1 MAGGRPLAVYRQK
14 LSLGAPG
21 DLDFALTLL
30 ARARAG
36 EQGPLIRLYRPQPTL
51 AFGQRDAN
59 LPGFDAARD
68 AAARH
73 GFEPVVR
80 KAGGRAAAYHPG
92 CLVVDHI
99 EPQQDA
105 MVRAK
110 ARFGYFGEL
119 LAGALRDVG
128 VDAGVGEIPG
138 EYCPGEFTVHGN
150 FPGGGAQG
158 GVPDGGAGQRDG
170 LDGGAG
176 GCGAPDGGAGQRG
189 APDGRQVKLV
199 GTAQRVVS
207 GAWLFSSVI
216 VVEDSA
222 PLRAV
227 LTDCYAAL
235 GLDWDP
241 ETAGGAADLVPGLEV
256 AAVEAAVLRAYQD
269 RAALV
274 AADLRNGSAH

>member
-1 MAGGRPLAVYRQK
+1 MGSETRAPGLAGPAAGALKPVLEVFRQATSKGAAGG
-14 LSLGAPG
+14 
-21 DLDFALTLL
+21 LDFALTLL
-30 ARARAG
+30 GRARAG
-36 EQGPLIRLYRPQPTL
+36 EQGPLLRLYRPRPTL

-59 LPGFDAARD
+59 LPGFAAAQG

-73 GFEPVVR
+73 GFEPLVR

-99 EPQQDA
+99 EPQHDA
-105 MVRAK
+105 MMGTK
-110 ARFGYFGEL
+110 TRFGYFGQL

-150 FPGGGAQG
+150 VAGGGQ
-158 GVPDGGAGQRDG
+158 
-170 LDGGAG
+170 L
-176 GCGAPDGGAGQRG
+176 
-189 APDGRQVKLV
+189 KLV

-216 VVEDSA
+216 VVQDSA

-241 ETAGGAADLVPGLEV
+241 ATAGAAADLVPGLEV
-256 AAVEAAVLRAYQD
+256 EAVEAAVLRAYGE
-269 RAALV
+269 RSSLV
-274 AADLRNGSAH
+274 PSDVWATA